1 VRAAA
6 DMNMPE
12 TPLNLLAPGNLV
24 GADLDA
30 WMDTGG
36 GEALDSAL
44 QMRDELIALV
54 EKSGL
59 RGMGGAGFPVYR
71 KWSAVAAHTA
81 TRDKHLICN
90 GNEDEPGTF
99 KDRLLLERAPHQV
112 IEGMLIAGLAVGA
125 SRLVLYVNPGM
136 HEALATVKRAVAQ
149 WCTHPLFARLQEVL
163 SSTVSVEVFE
173 SSGLYIA
180 GEETAAVAAVE
191 GAFPF
196 PRAKPPFPADV
207 GVEGRPTLV
216 NNVETLA
223 NVPNIVRHGAH
234 WFRALGIGNAVG
246 TKIYSL
252 SGDVLT
258 PGVHELPMG
267 TRLGDLVFKHGG
279 GMLQG
284 KELKAVFTG
293 GPSNTILTRQDLD
306 VALDFDSLRARRSS
320 LGTGAM
326 IVVSEGTGI
335 VKRVTDYVDFFAGAS
350 CGQCPSC
357 KIGTHQIS
365 GLLQRIDTGAG
376 RRADLEAL
384 VNLCRILPGSGRCG
398 LIDGAVT
405 VLDSSLVK
413 YRDEYRAH
421 LTDA

>member
-1 VRAAA
+1 
-6 DMNMPE
+6 MNIPE
-12 TPLNLLAPGNLV
+12 APLNLLAPGNLV
-24 GADLDA
+24 GADMDA
-30 WMDTGG
+30 WVASGG
-36 GEALDSAL
+36 GEALDSSIR
-44 QMRDELIALV
+44 MRGELIALI
-54 EKSGL
+54 EASGL
-59 RGMGGAGFPVYR
+59 RGMGGAGFPVHR
-71 KWSAVAAHTA
+71 KWSAVAAHT
-81 TRDKHLICN
+81 TVRDRYLICN

-99 KDRLLLERAPHQV
+99 KDRLLLERTPHQV
-112 IEGMLIAGLAVGA
+112 IEGTLIAALAVGA
-125 SRLVLYVNPGM
+125 RRLVLYVNPGM
-136 HEALATVKRAVAQ
+136 QEALATVKQAVAQ
-149 WCTHPLFARLQEVL
+149 WRAHPLFARLEEAL
-163 SSTVSVEVFE
+163 SSTVSLEVFE

-180 GEETAAVAAVE
+180 GEETAAVSAVE
-191 GAFPF
+191 GGFPF

-207 GVEGRPTLV
+207 GVESHPTLV

-223 NVPNIVRHGAH
+223 NVPHIVRRGAD
-234 WFRALGIGNAVG
+234 WFRALGIGEAVG

-252 SGDVLT
+252 SGDVLS
-258 PGVHELPMG
+258 PGVHELAMG
-267 TRLGDLVFKHGG
+267 TPLRDLVYEHGG

-284 KELKAVFTG
+284 KEFKAVFTG

-306 VALDFDSLRARRSS
+306 VALDFDSLRARRAS

-365 GLLQRIDTGAG
+365 GLLQRLDTGEG
-376 RRADLEAL
+376 RRTDLEAL
-384 VNLCRILPGSGRCG
+384 INLCRILPGSGRCG

-405 VLDSSLVK
+405 VLESSLDK
-413 YRDEYRAH
+413 FMDEYRAH